1 MSEITENGGQTIITP
16 QENIVCSTAE
26 SFRDELLSLLEEG
39 VMDLVIDISN
49 VEMVD
54 SDGLSAFIAAHKALK
69 AAGGKL
75 TVCGASRD
83 IVVFFR
89 IMHLDRQFTIK
100 VKRPSNVVTS
110 NVTASDG
117 PTDDDYH
124 ADNDCPTDTEQ

>member
-1 MSEITENGGQTIITP
+1 MSEITQNGDQALVVP
-16 QENIVCSTAE
+16 QENIVCSTAGR
-26 SFRDELLSLLEEG
+26 FKNELLSLLENG
-39 VMDLVIDISN
+39 VMDLVIDLSN

-54 SDGLSAFIAAHKALK
+54 SDGLSAFIAAHRALN

-100 VKRPSNVVTS
+100 VKRPSDVVTS
-110 NVTASDG
+110 NIA
-117 PTDDDYH
+117 DDDR
-124 ADNDCPTDTEQ
+124 PSDTE

>member
-1 MSEITENGGQTIITP
+1 MSEITKNGDQAIVTP
-16 QENIVCSTAE
+16 QENIVCSTAGR
-26 SFRDELLSLLEEG
+26 FRDELLLLLADG
-39 VMDLVIDISN
+39 VMDLVVDLSN

-100 VKRPSNVVTS
+100 VRRPGDVVTS
-110 NVTASDG
+110 NVATGDG
-117 PTDDDYH
+117 PIDGDCQIDG
-124 ADNDCPTDTEQ
+124 DNPVDTEH